1 MVSAVLPYMFKRMPR
16 MFNPPVRG
24 FRNFAP
30 NFNQGT
36 KLKMKRTLIK
46 LLFCSLTP
54 LSVLAAPV
62 TETLSD
68 GTLKITVSA
77 ANDLSK
83 NNFSTGQLAVEK
95 IKIVTDNGYALSSE
109 DMITLCGSNR
119 PSETI
124 FKNMSVLDLS
134 DADLVSD
141 NDYTYL
147 NLLSSQLK
155 RFTFSKSLKSIP
167 DNLMSASS
175 NSTVLEEVII
185 PDNINGKD
193 ANVTIGSQAF
203 QAMPNLKHVVIG
215 TGVQTIGASAFAEC
229 GNLESVDFHEGI
241 KSIEGGAF
249 TNAWKL
255 AKIVIPEGVETIGYR
270 AFANTGIT
278 SLRLPNT
285 LKRIGREAFDNTLIS
300 VVVIPPSVEYIES
313 QAFQKLPNLTD
324 VYVLGT
330 QTKAEAR
337 AFQND
342 MTYAGYEYS
351 DNGDDVTDRLDWVR
365 SGGQHPVVLHY
376 VEEAYE
382 NYAHDFLKYIK
393 TGDSR
398 YDHNYAN
405 SMSQLDT
412 VHIDGNIIPKNEIWQ
427 FQNNISQDYGGWNEF
442 FMTYDDAAKAVFL
455 EERVIDGRWYSICYP
470 FDMTATQ
477 IGDAFGNAT
486 EIREFSGVNMQQNG
500 DSKRIT
506 LLFTEP
512 VTETKAHHPYMIY
525 PGTHS
530 SQTSV
535 NYIVGVKNLMADTKE
550 ERKAQLASE
559 SVTYLVDNVSYCFIG
574 NYEEEGE
581 YIPKNSYYYYGGDSQ
596 YAKGFYKTNKAN
608 SVSFTVNSAII
619 TMDND
624 NGSNHAKA
632 VYDADIESEATG
644 INSAAAPYTKH
655 DRRIYNLNGQAVNT
669 VSKGVYI
676 YNGKKY
682 IVK

>member
-1 MVSAVLPYMFKRMPR
+1 
-16 MFNPPVRG
+16 
-24 FRNFAP
+24 
-30 NFNQGT
+30 
-36 KLKMKRTLIK
+36 MKRTFIK
-46 LLFCSLTP
+46 FLFWSFTP
-54 LSVLAAPV
+54 VSILASPV

-68 GTLKITVSA
+68 GTLEITVFGA
-77 ANDLSK
+77 YDLSK
-83 NNFSTGQLAVEK
+83 NNFSSGQLAAER
-95 IKIVTDNGYALSSE
+95 IKIVTGNGYALSSE
-109 DMITLCGSNR
+109 DMIALCGSNR

-124 FKNMSVLDLS
+124 FKNMSTLDLS
-134 DADLVSD
+134 DANLVSD
-141 NDYTYL
+141 NNYTFL
-147 NLLSSQLK
+147 NQLSSQLK

-175 NSTVLEEVII
+175 NATVIEEIII
-185 PDNINGKD
+185 PDNINDKD
-193 ANVTIGSQAF
+193 ANIRIGSQAF
-203 QAMPNLKHVVIG
+203 QAMPNLKRIVIG
-215 TGVQTIGASAFAEC
+215 TGVQTIGNSAFAEC

-300 VVVIPPSVEYIES
+300 IVVIPPSVEYIES

-342 MTYAGYEYS
+342 MTYSGYQFS
-351 DNGDDVTDRLDWVR
+351 DNGDGVIDRLDWVGG
-365 SGGQHPVVLHY
+365 SNGQHPVVLHFK
-376 VEEAYE
+376 EEAYD

-393 TGDSR
+393 TGDPR
-398 YDHNYAN
+398 YNHNYET
-405 SMSQLDT
+405 SMSLLDT
-412 VHIDGNIIPKNEIWQ
+412 VQIDGNIIPKNEIWQ
-427 FQNNISQDYGGWNEF
+427 FQNNISKDYGGWNEF
-442 FMTYDDAAKAVFL
+442 FMTYDDAAKAVFV

-486 EIREFSGVNMQQNG
+486 EIREFSGVKMQQNG
-500 DSKRIT
+500 KSKRVT

-535 NYIVGVKNLMADTKE
+535 NYIVGVKNLMKDTKE

-596 YAKGFYKTNKAN
+596 YAKGFYKTNKDN
-608 SVSFTVNSAII
+608 SVSFTVNSAVV

-624 NGSNHAKA
+624 NGPNHAKV
-632 VYDADIESEATG
+632 VYDDDIVSEATS
-644 INSAAAPYTKH
+644 INSAAAPYTKQ
-655 DRRIYNLNGQAVNT
+655 DRKIYNLNGQTVNT
-669 VSKGVYI
+669 VSKGIYI
-676 YNGKKY
+676 YNGKKH

>member
-1 MVSAVLPYMFKRMPR
+1 
-16 MFNPPVRG
+16 
-24 FRNFAP
+24 
-30 NFNQGT
+30 
-36 KLKMKRTLIK
+36 MKRTFIK

-54 LSVLAAPV
+54 MSILASPV

-68 GTLKITVSA
+68 GTLEITVFGA
-77 ANDLSK
+77 YDLNK
-83 NNFSTGQLAVEK
+83 NNFSSGQLAAER
-95 IKIVTDNGYALSSE
+95 IKIVTGNGYALSSE
-109 DMITLCGSNR
+109 DMIALCGSNR

-124 FKNMSVLDLS
+124 FKNMTTLDLS
-134 DADLVSD
+134 DADLMSD

-155 RFTFSKSLKSIP
+155 RFTFSKSLKNIP
-167 DNLMSASS
+167 DNLMSPSS
-175 NSTVLEEVII
+175 NATVIEEITI
-185 PDNINGKD
+185 PDNVNGKD
-193 ANVTIGSQAF
+193 ANVTIGAQAF
-203 QAMPNLKHVVIG
+203 QAMPRLTRLVIG
-215 TGVQTIGASAFAEC
+215 AGVQTIGASAFANCE
-229 GNLESVDFHEGI
+229 NLESIDFHEGI
-241 KSIEGGAF
+241 KAIEGGAF
-249 TNAWKL
+249 TNDWKL
-255 AKIVIPEGVETIGYR
+255 TKIVIPEGVETIGYR

-278 SLRLPNT
+278 SLRFPNT

-300 VVVIPPSVEYIES
+300 VIVIPPSVEYIET
-313 QAFQKLPNLTD
+313 QAFQMMPNLTD

-342 MTYAGYEYS
+342 MTYSGYAYS

-365 SGGQHPVVLHY
+365 SNGQHPVVLHY
-376 VEEAYE
+376 KEEAYD

-393 TGDSR
+393 TGDPR

-405 SMSQLDT
+405 SMNQLDT

-427 FQNNISQDYGGWNEF
+427 FQNNISKDYGGWNEF
-442 FMTYDDAAKAVFL
+442 FMTYDDAGKSVFQ
-455 EERVIDGRWYSICYP
+455 EGRVIDGRWYSICYP

-477 IGDAFGNAT
+477 IGDAFGSST
-486 EIREFSGVNMQQNG
+486 EIREFSGVSLQQNG
-500 DSKRIT
+500 KSKSVT

-535 NYIVGVKNLMADTKE
+535 NYIVGVKNLMKDTKE

-596 YAKGFYKTNKAN
+596 YAKGFYKTNKDN
-608 SVSFTVNSAII
+608 SVSFTVNSAVV

-624 NGSNHAKA
+624 NGPNHAKV
-632 VYDADIESEATG
+632 VYDDDIESEVTS
-644 INSAAAPYTKH
+644 INSATAPYTKQ
-655 DRRIYNLNGQAVNT
+655 DRKIYNLNGQTVNM
-669 VSKGVYI
+669 VSKGIYI

>member
-1 MVSAVLPYMFKRMPR
+1 
-16 MFNPPVRG
+16 
-24 FRNFAP
+24 
-30 NFNQGT
+30 
-36 KLKMKRTLIK
+36 MKRTFIK
-46 LLFCSLTP
+46 FLFWSFTP
-54 LSVLAAPV
+54 VSILASPV

-68 GTLKITVSA
+68 GTLKITVFGA
-77 ANDLSK
+77 HDLNK
-83 NNFSTGQLAVEK
+83 NNFSSGQLAAGK
-95 IKIVTDNGYALSSE
+95 IKIVTGNGYALSSE

-124 FKNMSVLDLS
+124 FKNMSTLDLS
-134 DADLVSD
+134 DANLVSD
-141 NDYTYL
+141 NNYTFL
-147 NLLSSQLK
+147 NQLSSQLK

-175 NSTVLEEVII
+175 NATVIEEIII
-185 PDNINGKD
+185 PDNINDKD
-193 ANVTIGSQAF
+193 ANIRIGSQAF
-203 QAMPNLKHVVIG
+203 QAMPNLKRIVIG
-215 TGVQTIGASAFAEC
+215 TGVQTIGNSAFAEC

-300 VVVIPPSVEYIES
+300 IVVIPPSVEYIES

-342 MTYAGYEYS
+342 MTYSGYQFS
-351 DNGDDVTDRLDWVR
+351 DNGDGVIDRLDWVGG
-365 SGGQHPVVLHY
+365 SNGQHPVVLHFK
-376 VEEAYE
+376 EEAYD

-393 TGDSR
+393 TGDPR
-398 YDHNYAN
+398 YNHNYET
-405 SMSQLDT
+405 SMSLLDT
-412 VHIDGNIIPKNEIWQ
+412 VQIDGNIIPKNEIWQ
-427 FQNNISQDYGGWNEF
+427 FQNNISKDYGGWNEF
-442 FMTYDDAAKAVFL
+442 FMTYDDAAKAVFV

-486 EIREFSGVNMQQNG
+486 EIREFSGVKMQQNG
-500 DSKRIT
+500 KSKSVT

-535 NYIVGVKNLMADTKE
+535 NYIVGVKNLMKDTKE

-596 YAKGFYKTNKAN
+596 YAKGFYKTNKYN
-608 SVSFTVNSAII
+608 SVSFTVNSAIV

-624 NGSNHAKA
+624 NGSNHAKV
-632 VYDADIESEATG
+632 VYDDDIESEVTS
-644 INSAAAPYTKH
+644 INSATAPYTKQ
-655 DRRIYNLNGQAVNT
+655 DGKIYNLNGQTVNT
-669 VSKGVYI
+669 VSKGIYI
-676 YNGKKY
+676 YNGKKH

>member
-1 MVSAVLPYMFKRMPR
+1 
-16 MFNPPVRG
+16 
-24 FRNFAP
+24 
-30 NFNQGT
+30 
-36 KLKMKRTLIK
+36 MKRTFIK
-46 LLFCSLTP
+46 FLFWSFTP
-54 LSVLAAPV
+54 VSILASPM

-68 GTLKITVSA
+68 GTLKITVFGA
-77 ANDLSK
+77 HDLNK
-83 NNFSTGQLAVEK
+83 NNFSSGQLAAGK
-95 IKIVTDNGYALSSE
+95 IKIVTGNGYALSSE

-124 FKNMSVLDLS
+124 FKNMSTLDLS
-134 DADLVSD
+134 DANLVSD
-141 NDYTYL
+141 NNYTFL
-147 NLLSSQLK
+147 NQLSSQLK

-175 NSTVLEEVII
+175 NATVIEEIII
-185 PDNINGKD
+185 PDNINDKD
-193 ANVTIGSQAF
+193 ANIRIGSQAF
-203 QAMPNLKHVVIG
+203 LAMPNLKRIVIG
-215 TGVQTIGASAFAEC
+215 TGVQTIGNSAFAEC

-300 VVVIPPSVEYIES
+300 IVVIPPSVEYIES

-342 MTYAGYEYS
+342 MTYSGYQFS
-351 DNGDDVTDRLDWVR
+351 DNGDGVIDRLDWVGG
-365 SGGQHPVVLHY
+365 SNGQHPVVLHFK
-376 VEEAYE
+376 EEAYD

-393 TGDSR
+393 TGDPR
-398 YDHNYAN
+398 YNHNYET
-405 SMSQLDT
+405 SMSLLDT
-412 VHIDGNIIPKNEIWQ
+412 VQIDGNIIPKNEIWQ
-427 FQNNISQDYGGWNEF
+427 FQNNISKDYGGWNEF
-442 FMTYDDAAKAVFL
+442 FMTYDDAAKAVFV

-486 EIREFSGVNMQQNG
+486 EIREFSGVKMQQNG
-500 DSKRIT
+500 KSKSVT

-535 NYIVGVKNLMADTKE
+535 NYIVGVKNLMKDTKE

-596 YAKGFYKTNKAN
+596 YAKGFYKTNKEN
-608 SVSFTVNSAII
+608 SVSFTVNSAIV

-624 NGSNHAKA
+624 NGSNHAKV
-632 VYDADIESEATG
+632 VYDDDIESEVTS
-644 INSAAAPYTKH
+644 INSATAPYTKQ
-655 DRRIYNLNGQAVNT
+655 DGKIYNLNGQTVNT
-669 VSKGVYI
+669 VSKGIYI
-676 YNGKKY
+676 YNGKKH